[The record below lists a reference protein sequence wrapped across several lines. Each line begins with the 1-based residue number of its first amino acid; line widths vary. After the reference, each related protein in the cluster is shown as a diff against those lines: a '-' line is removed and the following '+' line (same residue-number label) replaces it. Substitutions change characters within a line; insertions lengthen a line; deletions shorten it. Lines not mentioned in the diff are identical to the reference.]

1 MRIAKEAKLLRIAS
15 GTSDPTLG
23 VPKAHKVVVADLD
36 VVRPDEVSTKAAVVV
51 ALGEFASGCEY

>member
-23 VPKAHKVVVADLD
+23 VPKSNQVVVADLD
-36 VVRPDEVSTKAAVVV
+36 MVRSDEVLIKAVVVV
-51 ALGEFASGCEY
+51 ALGEFPSGCG